1 MFNSFSNVKSVS
13 YSTTGQLIQNTLL
26 HIFELFCLLK
36 VRSIIKELYM
46 TISEY
51 EESLMLR
58 YGVDATSIMS
68 LKELADDLP
77 ASNIQPHIAGLTSVE
92 AVVLTS
98 RLLQELANN

>member
-1 MFNSFSNVKSVS
+1 
-13 YSTTGQLIQNTLL
+13 
-26 HIFELFCLLK
+26 
-36 VRSIIKELYM
+36 M

-98 RLLQELANN
+98 RLLQELANNLGILFNHEDVIGIANLPVVEPAKKQSAGESEKAEQY